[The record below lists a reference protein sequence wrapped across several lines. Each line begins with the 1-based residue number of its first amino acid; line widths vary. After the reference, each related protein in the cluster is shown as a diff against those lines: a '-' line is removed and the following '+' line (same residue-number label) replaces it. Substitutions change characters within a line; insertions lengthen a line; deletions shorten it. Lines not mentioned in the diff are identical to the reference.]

1 MIKNIIFDLG
11 NVLLDFNPRNYLKN
25 KIEEKYIENVYE
37 AIFKSKEW
45 PMLDRGPITEKEAE
59 KNIITRNKEYEN
71 EIKEAFNN
79 WYELLTP
86 IQISVQI
93 LNSLKKKGYK
103 LYYLSNFHCAAFD
116 YVSDNYDF
124 FKLFDGGV
132 VSYRE
137 KLLKPEKEIYM
148 RILRRY
154 ALNPEESV
162 FIDDTLE
169 NVYAAEK
176 CGIRGIHLDD
186 IKLFKEKLIN
196 LDIDI

>member
-45 PMLDRGPITEKEAE
+45 PMLDRGTITEKEAE

-132 VSYRE
+132 
-137 KLLKPEKEIYM
+137 I
-148 RILRRY
+148 
-154 ALNPEESV
+154 V
-162 FIDDTLE
+162 FPK
-169 NVYAAEK
+169 VEK
-176 CGIRGIHLDD
+176 CNVHIS
-186 IKLFKEKLIN
+186 
-196 LDIDI
+196 